1 MAGKYE
7 FTKLT
12 VHDGAY
18 LMTTTSTTKPNF
30 DRSQFDLKDNHNP
43 YTAPEVLF
51 DEKFNAQYFSEETSK
66 ADVFS
71 LGVLLIELIYHV
83 QEEDFRKFQT
93 FNVTKDENKRK
104 RMIYDMINTFEKTP
118 ETKNLITLVLTMTEW
133 NSDERSN
140 LIKSIQDLGILLTGS
155 REIKKGETIRFY
167 NTMEKEMAPNKN
179 GYIKSA
185 MVRPYLKINDTDDLL
200 KANLKPDENI
210 REVELFFWNKHIK
223 DKELVKISKGLGAI
237 KSIEILRADFG
248 NYPEITNYGLS
259 YLLETLQKFNLK
271 QLSFSVGASEVHA
284 TKNINDKM
292 IIN

>member
-1 MAGKYE
+1 
-7 FTKLT
+7 
-12 VHDGAY
+12 
-18 LMTTTSTTKPNF
+18 
-30 DRSQFDLKDNHNP
+30 
-43 YTAPEVLF
+43 
-51 DEKFNAQYFSEETSK
+51 
-66 ADVFS
+66 
-71 LGVLLIELIYHV
+71 
-83 QEEDFRKFQT
+83 
-93 FNVTKDENKRK
+93 
-104 RMIYDMINTFEKTP
+104 MINTFEKTP

-140 LIKSIQDLGILLTGS
+140 LTKSIQDLGILLTGS

-185 MVRPYLKINDTDDLL
+185 MVRPYLKINDTDDLH